1 MVVRIVETFAETRR
15 AARDGAGTIGLV
27 PTMGYLHEGH
37 LSLISATA
45 DIADLVVVSLFVNP
59 LQFDDGADLAAY
71 PADLGRDAELAKAHG
86 ADVLFAPSVA
96 EMYPEPPVTTVTVRD
111 LTDRLEGAH
120 RPGHFDGVAT
130 VVTKLLCG
138 LRPDVASF
146 GRKDAQQLA
155 VVRRLVAD
163 LSIPVDIRGLPT
175 VREADG
181 LALSS
186 RNVRLPADA
195 RADAVALSRGL
206 FAAADAIEA
215 GERTAAAIERIAED
229 EISRTPGIGIDYVA
243 LVSQDRF
250 APVDRLDR
258 PAVLA
263 TAATVGGVRLID
275 NVHIDVVGD
284 RFVVDRGRRLERRSV
299 LYEEEPCC

>member
-1 MVVRIVETFAETRR
+1 MKITETFAETRR
-15 AARDGAGTIGLV
+15 TTGEGAGRVGLV

-45 DIADLVVVSLFVNP
+45 AVADLVVVSLFVNP
-59 LQFDDGADLAAY
+59 LQFDDGADLEAY
-71 PADLGRDAELAKAHG
+71 PADLERDARLAQAHG
-86 ADVLFAPSVA
+86 ADVLFAPSVS
-96 EMYPEPPVTTVTVRD
+96 EMYPEPPVTTVTVGD

-130 VVTKLLCG
+130 VVTKLLGG

-163 LSIPVDIRGLPT
+163 LSLPVEIRGMPT
-175 VREADG
+175 IREADG

-195 RADAVALSRGL
+195 RDDAVALSRGL

-215 GERTAAAIERIAED
+215 GERSPAVIERVAHD
-229 EISRTPGIGIDYVA
+229 EIGRTPDIAIDYVA
-243 LVSQDRF
+243 LVSQDLF
-250 APVDRLDR
+250 APMATLDR

-275 NVHIDVVGD
+275 NVHIDVAGD